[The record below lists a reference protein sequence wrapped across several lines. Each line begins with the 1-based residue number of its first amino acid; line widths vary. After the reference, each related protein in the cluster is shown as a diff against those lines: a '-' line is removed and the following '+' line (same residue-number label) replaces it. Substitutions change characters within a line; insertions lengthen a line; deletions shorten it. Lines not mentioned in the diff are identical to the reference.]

1 MRIILADHHEQSR
14 LALETLL
21 EEQPEF
27 DLIGE
32 AVDAQDLLQ
41 LAEKLTPNLFLLD
54 GELPDMPVDELIVR
68 LHALEPRPI
77 VIVMSGEVESGRK
90 MLKAG
95 ADVFVS
101 KVDEPDWLLDK
112 LQKYAKQFKLK
123 EAANRNQGP

>member
-1 MRIILADHHEQSR
+1 MRIILADHHEESR
-14 LALETLL
+14 MALEALL

-27 DLIGE
+27 DLIGV
-32 AVDAQDLLQ
+32 ALDAQGLLQ

-54 GELPDMPVDELIVR
+54 GELPDIPIDELIAR

-77 VIVMSGEVESGRK
+77 VIVMSGEVESSRK

-123 EAANRNQGP
+123 EAANRNQRP